1 MYLGGSDISFITWYS
16 HFNLLDISLI
26 EFIVYGLV
34 GYTGAVLLVI
44 SAFRETP
51 DGKAQSIVRA
61 MYLTLS
67 MISIMILAG
76 SGVNITTETPPTTI
90 IEIYNGTG
98 DLVTNSTSY
107 GAAPAAFVLLNPIW
121 IIFHYM
127 LAVVMLVY
135 IILQILILFTK
146 V

>member
-1 MYLGGSDISFITWYS
+1 M
-16 HFNLLDISLI
+16 DISLI
-26 EFIVYGLV
+26 EFIVYGII
-34 GYTGAVLLVI
+34 GYTGAVLLII

-51 DGKAQSIVRA
+51 DGKTQSIVRA

-76 SGVNITTETPPTTI
+76 SGVNITTEIPPITI
-90 IEIYNGTG
+90 TEVYNGTG
-98 DLVTNSTSY
+98 SLITNSTSY
-107 GAAPAAFVLLNPIW
+107 GIAPSAFVLMNPVW
-121 IIFHYM
+121 ILFHYM